1 MSTEP
6 TPPET
11 PGSSGRFALK
21 PTALAL
27 LRRWIIAGLL
37 IWIPLSITLLVIR
50 FVFGVLD
57 TSLLLLPVSLRPS
70 IPGLGVLLS
79 IGLVIGTGAL
89 TANLIGVAVIKWVEA
104 AVARVPLLGT
114 VYGGIKKLAETIFS
128 GSGKSFRQAVL
139 VQWPRAGVWTI
150 GFITA
155 FVPTTP
161 NPTSG
166 FIVVVARAELK
177 LLDMSVEQAMRMVIS
192 LGVVVPDR
200 S

>member
-1 MSTEP
+1 M
-6 TPPET
+6 
-11 PGSSGRFALK
+11 
-21 PTALAL
+21 AL
-27 LRRWIIAGLL
+27 LRRWIMAGLL

-89 TANLIGVAVIKWVEA
+89 TANLIGVEVIKWVEA

-155 FVPTTP
+155 EPAGEIQRKTFADAVTVFVPTTP

-166 FIVVVARAELK
+166 FIVVVARSELK

-192 LGVVVPDR
+192 LGVVAPDR
-200 S
+200 P